1 VFGFPAGLQG
11 AGTSSGFCGWE
22 CAAAGDDYISVSN
35 KYFSKLSRCRTPL
48 GLSKGSQGAERL
60 YFNLRQVLRVKGCLA
75 GSAAEK
81 ALQQGDMIL
90 AINGEPVTCY
100 RDVET
105 ACIALEG
112 SGRET
117 LSLTLLRQVG
127 CMDFN
132 LTVLLHP
139 SCETVPT
146 FQFWTIVGGFKTNF
160 RIRKLSSRT

>member
-1 VFGFPAGLQG
+1 MLNAP
-11 AGTSSGFCGWE
+11 GT
-22 CAAAGDDYISVSN
+22 
-35 KYFSKLSRCRTPL
+35 
-48 GLSKGSQGAERL
+48 SKGSQGAERL
-60 YFNLRQVLRVKGCLA
+60 YFDLRQVLRVKGCLA

-105 ACIALEG
+105 ACTGLEG

-127 CMDFN
+127 CKSMIR
-132 LTVLLHP
+132 
-139 SCETVPT
+139 T
-146 FQFWTIVGGFKTNF
+146 FESGDIQLAHMTDW
-160 RIRKLSSRT
+160 